1 MSLTLVSS
9 IRQKRNVTLMTDE
22 EKIPSQSLDLEK
34 LSKKKKQNRRPAG
47 RNFFQISLLGFY
59 PKKMAGFSARI

>member
-1 MSLTLVSS
+1 M
-9 IRQKRNVTLMTDE
+9 KTDE

-34 LSKKKKQNRRPAG
+34 LSNKITSNLKFSPPCRAE
-47 RNFFQISLLGFY
+47 FCQISRSGRY